1 MGFASSLEVRVSV
14 ILPQPEVCSVCARW
28 TPFQMRI
35 NSSFGCAPSG
45 QLRAAMQPDRHA
57 LRQGI
62 LISNL

>member
-1 MGFASSLEVRVSV
+1 V